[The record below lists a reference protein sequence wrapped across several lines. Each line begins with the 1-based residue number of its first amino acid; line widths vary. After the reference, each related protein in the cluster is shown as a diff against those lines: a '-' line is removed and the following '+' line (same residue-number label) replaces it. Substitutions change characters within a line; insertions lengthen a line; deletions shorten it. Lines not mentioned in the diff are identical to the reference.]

1 MENNDQFDIIQKRLS
16 EQRMIQRMKPHKAE
30 YSAEELTK
38 RQEEAVFNL
47 NYQYGKFS
55 LSKYIKENLQEYLNQ
70 IMTKEKLRQIVSDS
84 VNPTVLA
91 ILEQMVGT
99 FRFGLDDRI
108 LDITDY
114 TSILEQYDQLFHKVT
129 LHTFASTSCLD
140 LYANLLTNDVV
151 LVFRMEIDDE
161 ERYFLITDTEFVQF
175 VYDLLEINKVIRHTK
190 VIEIPIDDE
199 NSIKC
204 QFTISKGFKDKHIKI
219 KYDEC
224 KNVVVCFND
233 EKLRNTLFYTMD
245 LMDQMIRN
253 INLILAEYYALQEI
267 K

>member
-1 MENNDQFDIIQKRLS
+1 MDNNDQFDKIQKRLS
-16 EQRMIQRMKPHKAE
+16 EQRMKSHKAE

-84 VNPTVLA
+84 MNPTVLS

-114 TSILEQYDQLFHKVT
+114 TYILEQYDQLFHKVT

-175 VYDLLEINKVIRHTK
+175 VYDLLEINKVIRYTK
-190 VIEIPIDDE
+190 VIEIPIDDV
-199 NSIKC
+199 NSIQC

-233 EKLRNTLFYTMD
+233 EKLRNTLFYTID
-245 LMDQMIRN
+245 LIDQMVRN
-253 INLILAEYYALQEI
+253 INHILAEYYALQEV

>member
-1 MENNDQFDIIQKRLS
+1 MDNNDQFDKIQKRLS
-16 EQRMIQRMKPHKAE
+16 EQRMIQRMKSHKAE

-84 VNPTVLA
+84 MNPTVLSN
-91 ILEQMVGT
+91 LEQMVGT

-114 TSILEQYDQLFHKVT
+114 TYILEQYDQLFHKVT

-233 EKLRNTLFYTMD
+233 EKLRNTLFYTID
-245 LMDQMIRN
+245 LIDRMVRN
-253 INLILAEYYALQEI
+253 INHILAEYYALQEV